1 MQNESDLSNF
11 KQRQESDKLKDEA
24 GLSRVD
30 RIHGGEVVDLIQ
42 PEQIQPDYDV
52 ECKHVNKSLDNSGD
66 FDEVTC
72 NNCPMVWVF
81 DKGTFVV

>member
-1 MQNESDLSNF
+1 MQSDFDSKDY
-11 KQRQESDKLKDEA
+11 KQKQESDSQKDEA
-24 GLSRVD
+24 GLSRVS
-30 RIHGGEVVDLIQ
+30 RVHGGELVELVM

-52 ECKHVNKSLDNSGD
+52 QCQHTNKTLNNSGD

-72 NNCPMVWVF
+72 NDCPMVWVF

>member
-1 MQNESDLSNF
+1 MQSESDLSNF
-11 KQRQESDKLKDEA
+11 KQHQESDNKKDEL

-30 RIHGGEVVDLIQ
+30 RVHGGEIVELIQ
-42 PEQIQPDYDV
+42 PEQIQPDYNV
-52 ECKHVNKSLDNSGD
+52 GCQHPNKKLDNSGD

-72 NNCPMVWVF
+72 NDCPMVWVF

>member
-11 KQRQESDKLKDEA
+11 KQHQESDKAKDEA

-30 RIHGGEVVDLIQ
+30 RVHGGQIVELIM
-42 PEQIQPDYDV
+42 PEQIQPEYNTG
-52 ECKHVNKSLDNSGD
+52 CKHLNKTLDNSGD

-72 NNCPMVWVF
+72 NDCPMVWVF
-81 DKGTFVV
+81 DKGTVVV